1 MRVAFSTILALWV
14 VLMAWASAA
23 GAFVMAER
31 SPHGISYSRV
41 FLPGADEVSIAI
53 MFPMD
58 WSWRDD
64 ENQNVPD
71 VACDAIVH
79 SGVAGLTPAETK
91 EKLADL
97 GATIVFRPHADEVDT
112 YLTVRK
118 ENLRSAID
126 MAASMMSS
134 PRYDPVWTARA
145 RSRLEKGFVESWQD
159 ANFLVKATAEW
170 AILGDVPMR
179 RALVG
184 ESSDRILGISVA
196 DLERWHGSVFRRSGL
211 FVSIAG
217 DIDDTSAGEAV
228 DELLSNL
235 PDGGRLLHDGL
246 APNATPRLILLHS
259 PEAKK
264 SVLAFFGPRP
274 PLTSKAED
282 RLIQDAINDSDG
294 GLFTALRSQL
304 GATYSISMDYI
315 DFGAAHRFIWISG
328 EIETAKLALAELA
341 FRTAY
346 RTFRRNGV
354 STLDDRKSWLIRSYD
369 HDLSSTDDSVYQMTV
384 VHDYG
389 GSGADTFGDLV
400 ARVTGADVARRL
412 ASYPKASEFLVVAV
426 SPDVHALPGAC
437 VITKPEQA
445 VNCK

>member
-1 MRVAFSTILALWV
+1 MRVALSTILALWV

-97 GATIVFRPHADEVDT
+97 GATIVFRPHADEVDA

-246 APNATPRLILLHS
+246 APNATPLLILLHS

-264 SVLAFFGPRP
+264 SVLA
-274 PLTSKAED
+274 
-282 RLIQDAINDSDG
+282 
-294 GLFTALRSQL
+294 LFTALRSQL

>member
-1 MRVAFSTILALWV
+1 MKFGGT
-14 VLMAWASAA
+14 
-23 GAFVMAER
+23 
-31 SPHGISYSRV
+31 
-41 FLPGADEVSIAI
+41 
-53 MFPMD
+53 
-58 WSWRDD
+58 
-64 ENQNVPD
+64 
-71 VACDAIVH
+71 
-79 SGVAGLTPAETK
+79 
-91 EKLADL
+91 
-97 GATIVFRPHADEVDT
+97 
-112 YLTVRK
+112 
-118 ENLRSAID
+118 
-126 MAASMMSS
+126 
-134 PRYDPVWTARA
+134 
-145 RSRLEKGFVESWQD
+145 
-159 ANFLVKATAEW
+159 
-170 AILGDVPMR
+170 
-179 RALVG
+179 
-184 ESSDRILGISVA
+184 SVA